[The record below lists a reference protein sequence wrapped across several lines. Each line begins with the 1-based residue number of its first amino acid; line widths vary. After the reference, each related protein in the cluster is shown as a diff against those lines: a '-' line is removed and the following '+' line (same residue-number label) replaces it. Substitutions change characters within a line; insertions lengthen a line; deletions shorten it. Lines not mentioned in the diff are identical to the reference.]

1 LDPAPNHRGDGT
13 RLHYRTSWYGHSDL
27 LQILTGV
34 LRHYAT
40 ILLATPPKPA
50 STPSESRERQA
61 IMRGMNLRNNA
72 SAVLSPAAFEAR
84 KSFLVNGY
92 KNGAFLK
99 SGPEGR
105 GQAAPNPMTD
115 PAAMDGMMGMM
126 KGQMAMMI
134 PQTLIMGWINAFFAG
149 FVIRKSPVLTPCK
162 TDEQTL
168 TCCRSQVAISTDYTL
183 QINASIR
190 RHDKRP

>member
-1 LDPAPNHRGDGT
+1 MALRYL
-13 RLHYRTSWYGHSDL
+13 RSSYCHSDIA
-27 LQILTGV
+27 QILTGV

-50 STPSESRERQA
+50 STPSDSRERQA
-61 IMRGMNLRNNA
+61 IMRGVNLRNNA
-72 SAVLSPAAFEAR
+72 SAVLSQATFEAR
-84 KSFLVNGY
+84 KSYLVNGY

-115 PAAMDGMMGMM
+115 PAAMEGMMGMM
-126 KGQMAMMI
+126 KGNMAMMI

-149 FVIRKSPVLTPCK
+149 FVIRKPPMCITWGTDDEEMLTY
-162 TDEQTL
+162 
-168 TCCRSQVAISTDYTL
+168 CRSQIAISTDYPI
-183 QINASIR
+183 QINASIGC
-190 RHDKRP
+190 HDKRS

>member
-1 LDPAPNHRGDGT
+1 MVCASAVLISGM
-13 RLHYRTSWYGHSDL
+13 GHSDL
-27 LQILTGV
+27 PQILTGV

-40 ILLATPPKPA
+40 VLLATPPKPA
-50 STPSESRERQA
+50 STPLESRERQA

-134 PQTLIMGWINAFFAG
+134 PQTLIMSWINAFFAG
-149 FVIRKSPVLTPCK
+149 FVIRKSSLLTNCK
-162 TDEQTL
+162 TDEQML
-168 TCCRSQVAISTDYTL
+168 TYCHSQVAISTDYTL
-183 QINASIR
+183 QVNASIG
-190 RHDKRP
+190 RHDKGP

>member
-1 LDPAPNHRGDGT
+1 MLLQLLDPASNHCCHGMTFRSL
-13 RLHYRTSWYGHSDL
+13 RPSYCHSDIPK
-27 LQILTGV
+27 ILTGV

-40 ILLATPPKPA
+40 ILATPPKPA

-61 IMRGMNLRNNA
+61 IMRGINLRNNA

-84 KSFLVNGY
+84 KSYLVNGY

-115 PAAMDGMMGMM
+115 PAAMEGMMGMM
-126 KGQMAMMI
+126 KGNMAMMI

-149 FVIRKSPVLTPCK
+149 FVIRKSSVGLLLA
-162 TDEQTL
+162 E
-168 TCCRSQVAISTDYTL
+168 
-183 QINASIR
+183 
-190 RHDKRP
+190 